1 MEGNSMSFDAPVTE
15 VTPQDVTVTPAP
27 KAAKARA
34 PRGDKLVPF
43 SSIHVTFAKTKGVD
57 VTKAAKLNRSYI
69 RSNFEPL
76 CKVWPELRK
85 SQKINRDGNRY
96 PAMIPV
102 KAADM
107 IVKRSIPQARG
118 K

>member
-1 MEGNSMSFDAPVTE
+1 MSFVSPVTE

-27 KAAKARA
+27 PKRERA

-43 SSIHVTFAKTKGVD
+43 SSIHVTFAKIHHIDATKS
-57 VTKAAKLNRSYI
+57 AKLNRSYI
-69 RSNFEPL
+69 RSNFEQL

-107 IVKRSIPQARG
+107 IVKRNIPQARG
-118 K
+118 R